1 MSSQQSANVRSMDDH
16 LLDKWV
22 TAMRGARLSER
33 TVVERKQTIARI
45 IRYTETGAHLFTTDQ
60 LADWFASLPYEVS
73 TNSRATYMAQ
83 IRAWQTWLVLQGV
96 RDDDPTIRLIQ
107 PRAEKGK
114 ARPITDAQLELV
126 LTSNLRK
133 RTRTMILLAA
143 YQGLRAHE
151 IAKLRGE
158 DIDLVSM
165 KLDVNGKGG
174 KRCKLPLHPVIAA
187 EAHLYPARGYWF
199 HARSNRFQPMH
210 RSSASDVMRRAM
222 HRAGVNAS
230 AHNLRHWY
238 GSALRRA
245 GVDLRMVQELLRHS
259 NLATTEIYTEVDRS
273 ELGEAINLLPSVAD
287 LARVA

>member
-1 MSSQQSANVRSMDDH
+1 MEITESENVRRMDDH
-16 LLDKWV
+16 LLDRWV

-33 TVVERKQTIARI
+33 TVIERKQTISRI
-45 IRYTETGAHLFTTDQ
+45 VKHIETGAHQFTTDQ

-73 TNSRATYMAQ
+73 ANSRATYMAQ

-96 RDDDPTIRLIQ
+96 RDDNPTIRLIQ

-114 ARPITDAQLELV
+114 ARPITDAQLERILRS
-126 LTSNLRK
+126 TLRK

-158 DIDLVSM
+158 DIDVVSM
-165 KLDVNGKGG
+165 KLDVTGKGG
-174 KRCKLPLHPVIAA
+174 KRCRLPLHPVIAA
-187 EAHLYPARGYWF
+187 EASKYPGRGYWF
-199 HARSNRFQPMH
+199 HARSNRFQAMH
-210 RSSASDVMRRAM
+210 RSSASDVIRRAM

-245 GVDLRMVQELLRHS
+245 GADMRLVQELMRHS
-259 NLATTEIYTEVDRS
+259 NLATTEIYTEVDTG
-273 ELGEAINLLPSVAD
+273 ELDAAINLLPV
-287 LARVA
+287 LAGVPAAA

>member
-1 MSSQQSANVRSMDDH
+1 MSSQASANVRSMDDH

-22 TAMRGARLSER
+22 TAMRGARRSER
-33 TVVERKQTIARI
+33 TVVERRQTVARVA
-45 IRYTETGAHLFTTDQ
+45 GHAGCAAHAFTTDL
-60 LADWFASLPYEVS
+60 LADWFASLPYSVS

-83 IRAWQTWLVLQGV
+83 IRAWQTWLILQGV
-96 RDDDPTIRLIQ
+96 RDDDPTVRLIQ
-107 PRAEKGK
+107 PRAEKGQ
-114 ARPITDAQLELV
+114 ARPITDAQLVRV
-126 LTSNLRK
+126 LNSQLRK
-133 RTRTMILLAA
+133 RTRTMLLLAA

-187 EAHLYPARGYWF
+187 EAHRYPTRGYWF